1 VSELANLFAQF
12 GIQPYLNHT
21 QTLIVLIDSDGRL
34 LEWNL
39 AFGQV
44 KKAYPGAAS
53 IQDILAA
60 PSQSLFVELIQAKEP
75 RHANLELSS
84 YPKGYSFECLLAPV
98 PGGSFLFF
106 AEPAWKSW
114 NKKLTRLTSD
124 LEKAKHALK
133 IRKID
138 LESVLIQANEIA
150 HTDSLTFLPNRRQI
164 IADLQRQVAL
174 CDRHRK
180 PLTIFMLDI
189 DHFKQVNDSF
199 GHIAGDRVLRA
210 LADRLLES
218 IREVDE
224 AGRYGGDEFIILLP
238 GTAEKSARKMA
249 NRLLGLVRGLEISID
264 EHVLKITV
272 SIGIAEYHIGEESWD
287 ELLKRADQALYQ
299 SKENSRNRWTLS
311 QKEMAS
317 QKAKV
322 IK

>member
-1 VSELANLFAQF
+1 VSELASLFAQS

-21 QTLIVLIDSDGRL
+21 QTLIVLIDPDGRL
-34 LEWNL
+34 LEWNP
-39 AFGQV
+39 AFGQM
-44 KKAYPGAAS
+44 KKAHPGAAA

-60 PSQSLFVELIQAKEP
+60 PSQSLFAELIQTKEP
-75 RHANLELSS
+75 RQASLELSS
-84 YPKGYSFECLLAPV
+84 FPKGYSFKCLLAPV
-98 PGGSFLFF
+98 PGGGFLFF

-114 NKKLTRLTSD
+114 NKKLAHLTND
-124 LEKAKHALK
+124 IKKAKHDLK

-249 NRLLGLVRGLEISID
+249 NRVLGLVRGLEIRVD

-272 SIGIAEYHIGEESWD
+272 SIGIAEYRIGEESWD

-311 QKEMAS
+311 QKEMAG